1 MNTNCRISWRLFSII
16 IAMLLSTATLRAF
29 TLKTSQCRDG
39 LELRL
44 TEATTLIV
52 DMPKTFNNIY
62 GDFPLTIQGTSKLT
76 ISSGAHGI
84 SVKSVNISSEV
95 EISSKKDG
103 LNIDQDIVID
113 GGNVNISAKKDGIFS
128 RHGSITINNSHTTS
142 SCGTN
147 CTAIVSNEG
156 NITFGAYATVEAF
169 GAKQAIDASAGNLI
183 SSGNVTAYASGW
195 AVWARTVTV
204 NGGKIVA
211 KSAAYA
217 ITASA
222 GDVVINGDMEATA
235 TYSDCN
241 GLQAKGSIIIQG
253 GNVVAECGKNGTAVD
268 AGNNIQVSGGSL
280 TAYGSKYGLY
290 AGNRIYLA
298 SDVSVTGFWA
308 MWAQHIDFDSHYH
321 ILTPQNGHVVDAGT
335 TIVDANNNWAQY
347 VVVGTWPLN
356 GTVSVNTGSPTPGSY
371 LNYQLGGEVYT
382 LKTNGATV
390 NAVWQQ
396 SSDGET
402 GWKDI
407 STTTPYV
414 VQDKDYDTYLR
425 VRVDVPGYVG
435 YLYSGVRKVT
445 KAKCYIDVTDPQLII
460 SNDRLY
466 VANAKNTQEY
476 IILTT
481 MKLPTVLTENDW
493 ANSKKPD
500 SNGYLDMGGTKETT
514 NYVYTRVRET
524 GWMFAGT
531 NVRFK
536 SIYYGETTYT
546 KDFQLTVKKVN
557 GVSSPTSESN
567 LEEENGTYY
576 ANVSTSSDRLRV
588 TATPIPENAT
598 NFNGIKGDMWL
609 MNGYSVGGSQY
620 GLNGR
625 FYSDF
630 QCTKEIDP
638 DTYYKSVYVRL
649 TRQSNNVQIAAQYT
663 RGYNDLAY
671 HSIYFF
677 VGDADGNV
685 LISNM
690 GLVGGYTTIA
700 RGDVMTGLQMSI
712 YPRKA
717 TVRTLTTTTTDASSQ
732 GTAPIISFDTDNLT
746 MTVDATNADNGTYF
760 YNIYNNHVGVGHFN
774 VKVVDT
780 PVEEIHIVPEK
791 LSVDPGKQYELAAQL
806 IPSNAD
812 GALAWWSSN
821 TSVATVSSNG
831 VVTIKEDAPIGAKA
845 TITASL
851 DGKTGSC
858 EITVDGEKFDLYVAG
873 IQVTTQNM
881 GILAELI
888 AERSEESMNRYLED
902 GMEVMF
908 DGVRTLTLKNATID
922 TGDFEAQGMTLGIE
936 GLIVEVEGDCRV
948 NSNNYHGIKLKRNAT
963 ITGNG
968 TLTLTG
974 GNCGIRFQDSSDY
987 PVTLSIENTT
997 MNITGYSYGIHGGNT
1012 DYSNRLDIDNANV
1025 FASGKQ
1031 GAVASWTGGID
1042 LTDCAIVEPAGAEIS
1057 NGNILKDG
1065 SLALS
1070 VLIKASGKK
1079 GDVNR
1084 DGEVNI
1090 SDVVAVINTIA
1101 GSTTFKA
1108 TADVNGDKSID
1119 ISDIVAIINIIAG
1132 GK

>member
-1 MNTNCRISWRLFSII
+1 
-16 IAMLLSTATLRAF
+16 MLLSTATLRAIDLSG
-29 TLKTSQCRDG
+29 TWKTSQFRDG
-39 LELRL
+39 LELTL
-44 TEATTLIV
+44 TGATTLIV
-52 DMPKTFNNIY
+52 DVPKSLKNIY
-62 GDFPLTIQGTSKLT
+62 GDFPLTIQGSKKLT

-84 SVKSVNISSEV
+84 SVSSVNISTDV
-95 EISSKKDG
+95 EITSKKDG
-103 LNIDQDIVID
+103 LNIDRDIVID
-113 GGNVNISAKKDGIFS
+113 GGNVNIDAKKDGIYS
-128 RHGSITINNSHTTS
+128 RHGSITIKNSHTTS
-142 SCGTN
+142 ACGTN
-147 CTAIVSNEG
+147 CTAIVSKEG
-156 NITFGAYATVEAF
+156 NITFGDNSTVEAF

-204 NGGKIVA
+204 NGGKILA

-217 ITASA
+217 LTASA
-222 GDVVINGDMEATA
+222 GDVVINGDVEAIS
-235 TYSDCN
+235 TYNDCN
-241 GLQAKGSIIIQG
+241 GLQAKGSVIIKG
-253 GNVVAECGKNGTAVD
+253 GNVVAECGTSGTAVD
-268 AGNNIQVSGGSL
+268 AGNNIQVEGGSL
-280 TAYGSKYGLY
+280 TAHGAKYGIY
-290 AGNRIYLA
+290 AKNRISIA
-298 SDVSVTGFWA
+298 SDVTVTGFWA
-308 MWAQHIDFDSHYH
+308 MWAQKIEINSPYH
-321 ILTPQNGHVVDAGT
+321 ILTPLNGHINDAGT
-335 TIVDANNNWAQY
+335 TIVNDGNNWANY
-347 VVVGTWPLN
+347 VVVGTWPLKGSVSIDN
-356 GTVSVNTGSPTPGSY
+356 DSPIPGTY
-371 LNYQLGGEVYT
+371 LRYKLGGEVFQ
-382 LKTNGATV
+382 LNANGETV

-402 GWKDI
+402 GWNDI
-407 STTTPYV
+407 STTTPYIV
-414 VQDKDYDTYLR
+414 KDKDYDTYLR
-425 VRVDVPGYVG
+425 VRIDVPGYVG

-445 KAKCYIDVTDPQLII
+445 KAKCYVDVVDPQLII
-460 SNDRLY
+460 SGDKLY

-514 NYVYTRVRET
+514 NYVYTRVRGN

-531 NVRFK
+531 DVRFK

-557 GVSSPTSESN
+557 GISSPTSESY
-567 LEEENGTYY
+567 LEEDNGYYY
-576 ANVSTSSDRLRV
+576 ASVSTNSDRLRL

-598 NFNGIKGDMWL
+598 NFNGIRGDMWL
-609 MNGYSVGGSQY
+609 MNGYSIGGSQY
-620 GLNGR
+620 GMNGR
-625 FYSDF
+625 LYEDF
-630 QCTKEIDP
+630 QCTREINP
-638 DTYYKSVYVRL
+638 DTYYKSVYVKL

-663 RGYNDLAY
+663 RGYNDMAY

-685 LISNM
+685 LINSM
-690 GLVGGYTTIA
+690 GLTGGYTTIA
-700 RGDVMTGLQMSI
+700 RGDVMKGLQMSI

-717 TVRTLTTTTTDASSQ
+717 TVKTLTTTTTDASSP
-732 GTAPIISFDTDNLT
+732 GTAPIISFDTDQLT

-760 YNIYNNHVGVGHFN
+760 YNIYNNHVEVGHFQ

-780 PVEEIHIVPEK
+780 PVEEVHIVPEK

-812 GALAWWSSN
+812 GKLAWWSSN

-858 EITVDGEKFDLYVAG
+858 EITVDGEKFELYVAG

-881 GILAELI
+881 GNLAELI
-888 AERSEESMNRYLED
+888 AERSDESMNRYLEGD
-902 GMEVMF
+902 MEVWF
-908 DGVRTLTLKNATID
+908 DGVRTLTLKNATIY
-922 TGDFEAQGMTLGIE
+922 TGDYEAQGMTLGIE
-936 GLIVEVEGDCRV
+936 GLIVEVQGDCRV
-948 NSNNYHGIKLKRNAT
+948 NSNNYHGIKLKSNAT

-987 PVTLSIENTT
+987 PVTLSVENTS

-1025 FASGKQ
+1025 YASGIQ

-1042 LTDCAIVEPAGAEIS
+1042 LTDCAIVEPEGASIS
-1057 NGNILKDG
+1057 DGNILKDG

-1090 SDVVAVINTIA
+1090 SDVVAVINTLA
-1101 GSTTFKA
+1101 GNTTFKA
-1108 TADVNGDKSID
+1108 TADVNGDNSIN